1 MPPPLYLLSFR
12 FKAKIYALEKSPP
25 MSMRFWAEIE
35 GLDCFT
41 RNTAI
46 CFGHA
51 EVTFGRLE
59 RFEQTDTKRKKRCL
73 ITRV

>member
-1 MPPPLYLLSFR
+1 
-12 FKAKIYALEKSPP
+12 